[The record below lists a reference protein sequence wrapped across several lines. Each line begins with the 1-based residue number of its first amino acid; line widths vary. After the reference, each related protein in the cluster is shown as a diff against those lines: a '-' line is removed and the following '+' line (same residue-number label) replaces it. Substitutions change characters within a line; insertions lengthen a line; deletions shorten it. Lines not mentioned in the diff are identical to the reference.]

1 MLEARKAIYPDF
13 QPAPSQYHAPL
24 YPERKKKTR
33 LVSPGKKATLLFM
46 VAACFMLG
54 LAVIAQYSSIV
65 SLNYQLSRCE
75 MRLGELTEE
84 YRALE
89 LEAASLSSLSRIDEI
104 ARNELGMRE
113 PDLSQI
119 RILTADREDG
129 VIMEE

>member
-1 MLEARKAIYPDF
+1 VLEARKAIYPDF
-13 QPAPSQYHAPL
+13 KPAPSHFNGPL
-24 YPERKKKTR
+24 YPEREKKTR
-33 LVSPGKKATLLFM
+33 LVTPGKKAKLLFM
-46 VAACFMLG
+46 TAACFVLG

-65 SLNYQLSRCE
+65 SLNYQLSQCE
-75 MRLGELTEE
+75 MRLGELVEE

-113 PDLSQI
+113 PDPSQI
-119 RILTADREDG
+119 RVLTAGREDG